1 MPAAMPSGRPQQH
14 PLSHARLPLGAHL
27 DPFPRPPPVLCD
39 PSLCPLDD
47 LVEKQPCS
55 WNSSRVCECRA
66 GTFCV
71 TSATNSC
78 ARCSPHS
85 VCPAGKIVKFQ
96 GKSPDPQP
104 RTPTCAGAVP
114 TARPPDDFSPLTF
127 CFPWDRPPSSH
138 DLALGAPAAPSSH
151 LCLRLRDSAGP
162 RHGPGWK
169 RSLGWFEAQHKS
181 FLMPDKQERNL
192 KFVSWVFLGRLGLV
206 SLFHN

>member
-1 MPAAMPSGRPQQH
+1 MDPARPLTVISGTLWKEGLSMPAAMPSGRPQQH

-27 DPFPRPPPVLCD
+27 DPFPRSPPVLCD

-151 LCLRLRDSAGP
+151 LCLRLRETLLAQGMGLAG
-162 RHGPGWK
+162 RG
-169 RSLGWFEAQHKS
+169 L
-181 FLMPDKQERNL
+181 
-192 KFVSWVFLGRLGLV
+192 WVGLRP
-206 SLFHN
+206 STKAF